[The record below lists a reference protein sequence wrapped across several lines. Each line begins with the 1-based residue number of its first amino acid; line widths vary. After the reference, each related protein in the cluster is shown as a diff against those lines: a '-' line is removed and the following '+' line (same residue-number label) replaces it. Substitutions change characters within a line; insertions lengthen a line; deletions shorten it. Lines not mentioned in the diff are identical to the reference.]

1 MATKGDE
8 KEELLKNARCLNPH
22 PERVRSKIFHTGL
35 FFDPR
40 DLVQVKYEM
49 LREVD
54 REGTSVS
61 QAATDYGMSRPSFY
75 QAKADFESGGIPAL
89 SGQKRGPRRAHKV
102 NEEIYAF
109 IEAESGKS
117 QNFDSAALS
126 DSILKQ
132 FKVKIHP
139 RTIERAVKR
148 KKKQTTQADA
158 TI

>member
-1 MATKGDE
+1 MTTRGDE

-22 PERVRSKIFHTGL
+22 PERVRNKVFHTGS

-61 QAATDYGMSRPSFY
+61 KAATDFGMSRPSFY
-75 QAKADFESGGIPAL
+75 QAKADFELGGIPAL
-89 SGQKRGPRRAHKV
+89 SGQKRGPRGAHKV
-102 NEEIYAF
+102 TDEIRAF
-109 IEAESGKS
+109 IEAETAKS
-117 QNFDSAALS
+117 PNFDSTALS
-126 DSILKQ
+126 DSILSQ

-139 RTIERAVKR
+139 RTIERAVK
-148 KKKQTTQADA
+148 
-158 TI
+158 I